1 MPNMRQ
7 DNRRTSSAT
16 RQARIKGTAGGSQ
29 PRPRPTQVSTMKQQG
44 PLKPKTPAT
53 SSETRNP
60 NRVRAGVNQNNK
72 PGAGRVTGTMGRPKP
87 STPARVT
94 ASNRTQSPR
103 LPNLPRNPVT
113 GTTNTIRATGGGSR
127 DAKINRLSAQT
138 RPITGSRALAPVTR
152 GAGAGAA
159 MRGAAGK
166 AGAVGVGAN
175 LFMQGKSGS
184 VVDQAVKK
192 LPGIKANPKTDL
204 GKRAGDAI
212 SRTASQAAAALKKQL
227 KKAKMGY

>member
-1 MPNMRQ
+1 
-7 DNRRTSSAT
+7 
-16 RQARIKGTAGGSQ
+16 
-29 PRPRPTQVSTMKQQG
+29 MKQQG
-44 PLKPKTPAT
+44 PIKPKAPAT

-94 ASNRTQSPR
+94 ASNRAQSPR
-103 LPNLPRNPVT
+103 LPNLPKNPVR

-138 RPITGSRALAPVTR
+138 RPIAGQRAMAPQKPT
-152 GAGAGAA
+152 
-159 MRGAAGK
+159 MRGAAGKLAGK

-192 LPGIKANPKTDL
+192 LPGIKANPKTDI